1 MRPSTRADRP
11 SDRTSELR
19 IILAISSIGAGVI
32 HAAVVPEHLEEGALF
47 GFFFILAAGFEI
59 AWATAVLFRPAVI
72 VYTIGALANG
82 ATIGIWL
89 VSRTIGLPIGPA
101 PWMPEEIQSLDAAAT
116 SLELLLVIGSGV
128 LLLRH
133 AGGRVRRAGLDGLK
147 SSKSTWLSA

>member
-1 MRPSTRADRP
+1 MGD
-11 SDRTSELR
+11 
-19 IILAISSIGAGVI
+19 G
-32 HAAVVPEHLEEGALF
+32 
-47 GFFFILAAGFEI
+47 
-59 AWATAVLFRPAVI
+59 VLFRPAVI

-133 AGGRVRRAGLDGLK
+133 ADGRVRRAGLDGLK

>member
-1 MRPSTRADRP
+1 MRPSTLADR
-11 SDRTSELR
+11 SIDRTSELR
-19 IILAISSIGAGVI
+19 IILAISSMGAGVI

-47 GFFFILAAGFEI
+47 GIFFILATGFEV
-59 AWATAVLFRPAVI
+59 AWAMAVLFRPAVI

-89 VSRTIGLPIGPA
+89 VSRTIGLPIGPD

-116 SLELLLVIGSGV
+116 SLELLLVVGCGV

-133 AGGRVRRAGLDGLK
+133 SDKRIRGAGLLG
-147 SSKSTWLSA
+147 